1 MAIQFTENGM
11 YGLSVGGVPN
21 SNITNNEL
29 VDSTI
34 GPEQL
39 AYAAAGS
46 IIGVNAFMDS
56 SSNISLSS
64 NQFGTVLFTSFTR
77 LRTDSYIWAYGFT
90 SLAGSS
96 SNRCGSYISLN
107 NTIKF
112 EATHEFAPPSANGTD
127 ARRGHLLFNGVW
139 TPDELRETTSINVVV
154 GWKAGNNDDNR
165 PAEYANPENLSSRAR
180 KHGTSILFFEMY
192 DKPKFSSEDNDAPG
206 MGMGQ

>member
-11 YGLSVGGVPN
+11 YGLSEGGVPS

-29 VDSTI
+29 VASTI

-39 AYAAAGS
+39 AYASAGS
-46 IIGVNAFMDS
+46 IIKVHAFMDGTG
-56 SSNISLSS
+56 NISISS
-64 NQFGTVLFTSFTR
+64 NQYGTILTTSFTR
-77 LRTDSYIWAYGFT
+77 LRTDSHIWVYGFT

-96 SNRCGSYISLN
+96 SYRAGSYIALN

-112 EATHEFAPPSANGTD
+112 EATHEFAPPFGNGTD

-139 TPDELRETTSINVVV
+139 TPDELRETTGINVAV
-154 GWKAGNNDDNR
+154 GWKTGNNGDQR
-165 PAEYANPENLSSRAR
+165 IAEYANPENLSARAR
-180 KHGTSILFFEMY
+180 KHGTNILFFEMY